1 MWIQFILEQASSGLQ
16 YLAPPSWL
24 HFLTLEVAVMKKEVC
39 LVFALTL
46 SDSLDAIIDQMLIIA
61 NNF

>member
-39 LVFALTL
+39 LVFA
-46 SDSLDAIIDQMLIIA
+46 I
-61 NNF
+61 